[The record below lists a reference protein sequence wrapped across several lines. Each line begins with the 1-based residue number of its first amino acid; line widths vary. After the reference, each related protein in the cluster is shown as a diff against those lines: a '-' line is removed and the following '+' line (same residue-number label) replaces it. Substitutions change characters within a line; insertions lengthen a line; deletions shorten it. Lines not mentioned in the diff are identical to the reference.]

1 MLTTFIQSVENRP
14 VWEEMRVLLEDSDI
28 GTEYTRLVQKPNSD
42 WRSHFLSVLR
52 EMQDAPTEYV
62 VRFEDDC
69 VGVNKH
75 IKHNLL
81 TWPALKES
89 IFGAGW
95 GYRPGN
101 ISGSHDRWWFGG
113 VPGSLCT
120 LFRTED
126 VPKILDFC
134 SKANIP
140 QDLAMSQA
148 VASLHR
154 EVCIHGP
161 SLVQHSMGVKSSFGH
176 VHGPDSTSSC
186 YDPTWKR

>member
-14 VWEEMRVLLEDSDI
+14 VWDQMKVELEASDI
-28 GTEYTRLVQKPNSD
+28 GTSYTRLVQKETGH
-42 WRSHFLSVLR
+42 WREHFLSVLC
-52 EMQDAPTEYV
+52 EMRDARTEYV

-69 VGVNKH
+69 TSVNRH

-81 TWPALKES
+81 TWPALKEPA
-89 IFGAGW
+89 FGVGW

-101 ISGSHDRWWFGG
+101 ITGSHERWWFGG

-120 LFRTED
+120 IFRTED
-126 VPKILDFC
+126 MPQVLDFC
-134 SKANIP
+134 TNCNLP

-148 VASLHR
+148 VAAIRR

-161 SLVQHSMGVKSSFGH
+161 SLVQHSMGVKSAFGH
-176 VHGPDSTSSC
+176 THGPDGTSHC
-186 YDPTWKR
+186 FDGDWKR